1 MKNSTSSNSRV
12 PWKEKSPWPFAE
24 ARRWTGVQ
32 CPQLCS
38 KLCMRLQAFSSWPG
52 KWSDWTRHSPRFFS
66 SKCLHLKNAVIL
78 IDQCHL
84 NPSSTEQQFPDV
96 VFQRCWVD
104 KLKVKFYETILMNYN
119 KIFSKGIKYKQLRWP
134 LSCKVET
141 DKFSLYVRD
150 LKLKRGTIRKS
161 IHKALQKAQRQHQ
174 AYNLKLKTP
183 SHHCRCPIPG
193 TLSSLSCIIPIL
205 FSTTG

>member
-1 MKNSTSSNSRV
+1 MSIFSKKSLPTCLFIFSVKNSTSSNSRV

-38 KLCMRLQAFSSWPG
+38 KLWGYRLSVPDLQNEVIG
-52 KWSDWTRHSPRFFS
+52 HGILQGFFS
-66 SKCLHLKNAVIL
+66 SKCLHFKNAVIL
-78 IDQCHL
+78 IDQCLL

-96 VFQRCWVD
+96 AFQRCWVD
-104 KLKVKFYETILMNYN
+104 KLKVKFYETILMNCN
-119 KIFSKGIKYKQLRWP
+119 KIFSKGIKYKQLRWL

-161 IHKALQKAQRQHQ
+161 IHKALRKARRQHQ
-174 AYNLKLKTP
+174 A
-183 SHHCRCPIPG
+183 
-193 TLSSLSCIIPIL
+193 
-205 FSTTG
+205 